1 MLVLLTRLIGNL
13 SVGRKLILIYALDLT
28 AVIFVSGILI
38 NEKFIAIN
46 FARKEIV
53 GNAYIA
59 VVRDGLFALPK
70 DLAVRRPVSD
80 EMRIAESRYGA
91 DLVSYQLA
99 DDFAKRL
106 ESPEIADMKYAM
118 RSGQALIT
126 GIGNQSNLILDPDLD
141 SYYTMSLVVLRFPEL
156 FQLLESI
163 RSKTV
168 EKDRALPG
176 TRARLQTE
184 YLILEGQLDA
194 TI

>member
-1 MLVLLTRLIGNL
+1 MLALLTRLIGNL

-38 NEKFIAIN
+38 NEKFIAID

-59 VVRDGLFALPK
+59 VVRDALFALPK
-70 DLAVRRPVSD
+70 DLAARRPVGA
-80 EMRIAESRYGA
+80 EMRDAESRYGA

-99 DDFAKRL
+99 DDFAKQL
-106 ESPEIADMKYAM
+106 EAPEIAGMKQAM

-126 GIGNQSNLILDPDLD
+126 RIGNQSNLILDPDLD

-156 FQLLESI
+156 FQLAESV
-163 RSKTV
+163 RSKAA
-168 EKDRALPG
+168 EKDTALPG
-176 TRARLQTE
+176 ARASADG
-184 YLILEGQLDA
+184 IPDS
-194 TI
+194 